1 MGFSV
6 MITYVSKT
14 GYVKRATTG
23 ECYEAKTIYCPDG
36 ADLGVY
42 KDIAKSTYE
51 KYLKAKE
58 AEMRKLMGDNTIKT
72 EGSTGET
79 A

>member
-1 MGFSV
+1 

-14 GYVKRATTG
+14 GYVKRSTTG

-51 KYLKAKE
+51 KYLKSKE
-58 AEMRKLMGDNTIKT
+58 QEMQKLLETNTIDT
-72 EGSTGET
+72 EGSTGES

>member
-6 MITYVSKT
+6 MITYISKT

-36 ADLGVY
+36 ADLSVY
-42 KDIAKSTYE
+42 KDIAKSTYQ
-51 KYLKAKE
+51 KYLEEQEAKMKE
-58 AEMRKLMGDNTIKT
+58 LL
-72 EGSTGET
+72 EGEELT
-79 A
+79 

>member
-1 MGFSV
+1 
-6 MITYVSKT
+6 MITYISKT

-36 ADLGVY
+36 ADLSVY
-42 KDIAKSTYE
+42 ADISQAGYE
-51 KYLKAKE
+51 AYAKAKE
-58 AEMRKLMGDNTIKT
+58 AEMESLMK
-72 EGSTGET
+72 EQ

>member
-42 KDIAKSTYE
+42 KDISQADYE
-51 KYLKAKE
+51 AYAKAKE
-58 AEMRKLMGDNTIKT
+58 AEMESLMK
-72 EGSTGET
+72 EQ